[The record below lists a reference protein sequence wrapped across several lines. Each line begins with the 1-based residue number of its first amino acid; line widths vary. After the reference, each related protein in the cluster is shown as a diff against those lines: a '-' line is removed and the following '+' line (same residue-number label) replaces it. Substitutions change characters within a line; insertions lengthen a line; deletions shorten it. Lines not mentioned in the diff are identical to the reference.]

1 MQTCPHENG
10 DGEWQDCPYVLW
22 KNARKGLILCNT
34 GFIIT
39 WPTVCLCV
47 DRRQVIEEFIN
58 QLMVFRRGFCAG
70 RVSGRRLCPKTEV
83 LEVVIHEHIAKEG
96 DMVCFKPSLNKSR
109 NTFLSRLSLNITF
122 RSLPRH
128 VT

>member
-58 QLMVFRRGFCAG
+58 QFMVFRRGFCAG
-70 RVSGRRLCPKTEV
+70 RVSGRCRRPKTEV
-83 LEVVIHEHIAKEG
+83 FQYLPYYLLVRDKADDLHLPATIRARERI
-96 DMVCFKPSLNKSR
+96 SLIDFF
-109 NTFLSRLSLNITF
+109 NTLTPLF
-122 RSLPRH
+122 
-128 VT
+128 